1 MNSSLGLC
9 DEEHD
14 HGHDIFDQT
23 YIPERLINVSSET
36 PRLIL
41 RNEILPFACS
51 PEFKYTAL
59 SYCWGSGESQAKT
72 TAVTLHDRQASIN
85 ETELPPVLRD
95 AIRVTRA
102 LGIPFLW
109 VDALCI
115 LQDDRSDW
123 ERQCAEMNNIY
134 GAAHVTLCVANSASC
149 NEGFLQQTVPCIRLP
164 FQSLQAPEVTGSFL
178 VQCNKHLSG
187 SPMSWEPS
195 QESRVLLWDD
205 VGSSIWHQR
214 GWVFQENQLSTRKV
228 IFGSRNLYF
237 ECNYMAQ
244 ARGKHRHS
252 GPCPY
257 IVRPHSVSITFTETN
272 PKVIYDAWNSSIL
285 DEYAR
290 YNASS
295 FSCVADVLP
304 ALSGLARLFGDR
316 LKDAY
321 YAGHWERDL
330 YRSLSW
336 NAMPLRSFAMQPSE
350 LILPSWSLLA
360 KGDIDLYTTYLDLR
374 LDLRSEIKVLK
385 ARVVTVGENPFG
397 ALKECRLWIRGYTL
411 DMSRRE
417 VQVLAEPPENDQW
430 GGWHLVVHDYCF
442 GHLSFD
448 WQAGCSINPWTT
460 CPSAEEIRGLKLLLL
475 GSFKGHE
482 LTEMP
487 EDERFKNPSIHNDQ
501 GSASKESSCD
511 GYETE
516 FEKRCY
522 REYPS
527 DEETSTLSDD
537 DSGHGQYQLPTRQGY
552 GLILSPTGNDHEYR
566 RVGVVFAGEWPN
578 ICTPHGDL
586 KALQSLA
593 QMKTIQLV

>member
-285 DEYAR
+285 DEYVR
-290 YNASS
+290 YDASS
-295 FSCVADVLP
+295 FSCATDVLP

-316 LKDAY
+316 LKDTY

-336 NAMPLRSFAMQPSE
+336 HGPRIRSLAMQPAE
-350 LILPSWSLLA
+350 LIIPSWSLLA
-360 KGDIDLYTTYLDLR
+360 KGEGQEDIDLYSTELSTEHDV
-374 LDLRSEIKVLK
+374 RSEIRVVK
-385 ARVVTVGENPFG
+385 ARVVTVGNNLFG
-397 ALKECRLWIRGYTL
+397 ALKDCRLWIRGYTL
-411 DMSRRE
+411 DLSRRE
-417 VQVLAEPPENDQW
+417 VQVLGELEETDRWA
-430 GGWHLVVHDYCF
+430 GWHLVFRKCCF

-448 WQAGCSINPWTT
+448 WQAGLHDPQKT
-460 CPSAEEIRGLKLLLL
+460 CPSTEEIRGLKLLLL
-475 GSFKGHE
+475 GSF
-482 LTEMP
+482 
-487 EDERFKNPSIHNDQ
+487 ED
-501 GSASKESSCD
+501 
-511 GYETE
+511 
-516 FEKRCY
+516 
-522 REYPS
+522 S
-527 DEETSTLSDD
+527 DVLQD
-537 DSGHGQYQLPTRQGY
+537 DSSESFSIYNGQGYDIGHGERVIRIRRGY
-552 GLILSPTGNDHEYR
+552 GLIVSPTGNDREFR
-566 RVGVVFAGEWPN
+566 RVGAIFPGNVPD
-578 ICTPHGDL
+578 TDRPRGDL
-586 KALQSLA
+586 KVLQSLA
-593 QMKTIQLV
+593 QIETVQLV